1 MKSNFINFY
10 EEYINQLH
18 GYLNKINRKELIK
31 LENFLTNLL
40 MQIVKFS

>member
-18 GYLNKINRKELIK
+18 GYLNKINRKRINK
-31 LENFLTNLL
+31 
-40 MQIVKFS
+40 IRKFF